1 MRDLYT
7 GIGFVVAGIVTI
19 ITAQQ
24 FPTLPSLQYG
34 PSLFPSIVGGGFCL
48 GGAVLTAQALW
59 NRKRSIAQDVTH
71 ENTPLNSEPAEPKS
85 RRERLAM
92 VLPPV
97 AIVFYIFASDY
108 IGATLTMTIIMF
120 FLMIWRK
127 TSVWVALAASFLVAL
142 AIYFIFSR
150 YLLIP
155 LPQGILLEG
164 RLPWI
169 F

>member
-1 MRDLYT
+1 MRDVFT
-7 GIGFVVAGIVTI
+7 GLAFVIAGIATI

-34 PSLFPSIVGGGFCL
+34 PSLFPSIIGAGFCL
-48 GGAVLTAQALW
+48 GGAILAANALW
-59 NRKRSIAQDVTH
+59 NRRRALTQQAPVVATTLG
-71 ENTPLNSEPAEPKS
+71 EPPAEKPG
-85 RRERLAM
+85 LAM
-92 VLPPV
+92 LLPPI

-108 IGATLTMTIIMF
+108 LGAMLTMAVIMF
-120 FLMIWRK
+120 VLMILRK
-127 TSVWVALAASFLVAL
+127 TVPWVALVASLLVAL
-142 AIYFIFSR
+142 AIYFIFSH

-155 LPQGILLEG
+155 LPQGVVLGG

>member
-1 MRDLYT
+1 MRDFF
-7 GIGFVVAGIVTI
+7 IGLAFVVAGVATI

-34 PSLFPSIVGGGFCL
+34 PSLFPSIIGAGFCI
-48 GGAVLTAQALW
+48 GGAVLAANTLW
-59 NRKRSIAQDVTH
+59 SRKRAVAHQVPITAAT
-71 ENTPLNSEPAEPKS
+71 LNEPPSGKAG
-85 RRERLAM
+85 LAM
-92 VLPPV
+92 LLPPL
-97 AIVFYIFASDY
+97 AIVFYIFVSDY
-108 IGATLTMTIIMF
+108 IGAMLTLAVIMF
-120 FLMIWRK
+120 VLMILRK
-127 TSVWVALAASFLVAL
+127 TAPWVALAASLLVSL

-155 LPQGILLEG
+155 LPQGVLLEG